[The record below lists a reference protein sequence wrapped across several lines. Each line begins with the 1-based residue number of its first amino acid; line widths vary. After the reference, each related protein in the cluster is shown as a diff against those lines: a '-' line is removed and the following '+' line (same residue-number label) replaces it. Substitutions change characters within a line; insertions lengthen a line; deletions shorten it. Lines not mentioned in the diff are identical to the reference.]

1 MDLLRCLGPICCGD
15 KSPRVSA
22 PQRPQRAPVAS
33 LSAASVGSPR
43 VPLTGRKR
51 SLLVGINYFGSS
63 NELHGCV
70 ADVQR
75 MCSLLDLMGFP
86 QDQAQRRVLVDT
98 PQWPGHLRPTLKNM
112 REGIAWLTADAE
124 PGDCLLLHYSGH
136 GGRMP
141 REGSGSEWH
150 ETLCPVDMD
159 TEGMLLDTELF
170 ETLVRPL
177 PAGCRLTC
185 ILDSCH
191 SGGVLDLPFIF
202 VGTQENLASA
212 LAGEAAQMVMA
223 RNWLDDWRSWQD
235 SDDPTMLLSD
245 VTSMGMDLWGL
256 YSRFRENQ
264 QAGEGGFR
272 TDEAENQGA
281 AVAEVIAF
289 TGCASEQTSADVGD
303 VQQQF
308 HLQAVEGG
316 HLLLD
321 NTARAGGALT
331 SAFIEAM
338 QSLLEG
344 STMTYVELLE
354 HLRQRLANEGF
365 SQVPQLASS
374 LILDLQEPFSLD
386 TVLVQSSSSHARARH
401 AAVGPKRSVDAPA
414 SYPMDTQGGFA
425 TALMGAANA
434 FFTAEAVEEGIDL
447 LDEAGDMLFE
457 NAEEQ
462 DDF

>member
-1 MDLLRCLGPICCGD
+1 MAEAELNLLTGATDGWQKTLAQGMLELPLPPDWKKKQGYKGRPYYFHRLTGD
-15 KSPRVSA
+15 TSSSHPQLTLFKSIMEEVTSWPPDGA
-22 PQRPQRAPVAS
+22 PQELARLWARTT
-33 LSAASVGSPR
+33 GSHGFITLR
-43 VPLTGRKR
+43 R
-51 SLLVGINYFGSS
+51 S
-63 NELHGCV
+63 E
-70 ADVQR
+70 R
-75 MCSLLDLMGFP
+75 
-86 QDQAQRRVLVDT
+86 
-98 PQWPGHLRPTLKNM
+98 HLRTAHVAALKVLSQWSGPHCM
-112 REGIAWLTADAE
+112 EG
-124 PGDCLLLHYSGH
+124 
-136 GGRMP
+136 
-141 REGSGSEWH
+141 GSR
-150 ETLCPVDMD
+150 PD
-159 TEGMLLDTELF
+159 
-170 ETLVRPL
+170 RPL
-177 PAGCRLTC
+177 PVDVRDVYFYNCSTRETSWVDPRGPLQF
-185 ILDSCH
+185 
-191 SGGVLDLPFIF
+191 DLQQR
-202 VGTQENLASA
+202 QELLNTAMA
-212 LAGEAAQMVMA
+212 LFPLRG
-223 RNWLDDWRSWQD
+223 SW
-235 SDDPTMLLSD
+235 
-245 VTSMGMDLWGL
+245 
-256 YSRFRENQ
+256 
-264 QAGEGGFR
+264 
-272 TDEAENQGA
+272 
-281 AVAEVIAF
+281 AEVIAF